1 MDFNNVIHLTNPL
14 NFSKELEQQFQAD
27 YYHKSINITRIAL
40 TLGFILVALFGF
52 LDQWATPLSLQQI
65 WFIRFLII
73 CPALGLILLL
83 TWLPFFSRV
92 MQPLLSL
99 VALVTGLGIAAMTA
113 VVQPTEPGYA
123 SYYVGLILV
132 IMWVYTFLRLRFWY
146 ALGVGL
152 TIVAGYEISALG
164 YQDLLASPMGLFTL
178 INNNFFF
185 VTANIVGA
193 FASYHLELYTRRDF
207 AQRRTIELE
216 KAKSESLLQKEAEA
230 ALRASEERFRTLVE
244 ISTEGVMIGDPEGR
258 IRYVSPA
265 YERISGYSAVELIGR
280 NGFELVHPA
289 DRARLMAAH
298 AGFSHN
304 PSHSSAL
311 EYRLVCR
318 DGTIRIV
325 YGAGAVLPNGDVVA
339 YIRDIT
345 ARKQAE
351 EALRQLNEEL
361 EQRVAARTAEL
372 EAALAERIQIE
383 QALRESEERFR
394 AIVEA
399 SPVPLIITRL
409 ADGTILYAN
418 EPLGELVGLS
428 AESLIGRQSPDF
440 YYNPAERQRVL
451 AEIGRRGYFHEY
463 EFHGKKADGRPFW
476 AAMTIRRVMFGGE
489 PTLVAGLQEI
499 SELKRVQ
506 AELQQA
512 KAWAE
517 ERSQAA
523 EAANRAKS
531 TFLANMSHELRTPLT
546 AIIGYAELLQEDA
559 TELGYTELNP
569 KLTRIHT
576 SGTHLLSLIND
587 ILDFS
592 KIEAGKIELYLETFD
607 LAGLI
612 NDLVL
617 TSQPLVEKNGNTL
630 RVLGCPQELGAIHAD
645 LTRVR
650 QVLLNLLSN
659 AAKFTEKGTI
669 TLSVERISTNG
680 RGAGGQ
686 GCKGDSFSP
695 APPALRRTR
704 RGVHPRS
711 AAILFRVS
719 DTGIGMTPEQVER
732 LFEPFHQA
740 DNSTTRKYG
749 GTGLGLAISRRFC
762 QMMGGDITVE
772 SEGPGQGSTFTVH
785 LPALVNEQPAERLIN

>member
-1 MDFNNVIHLTNPL
+1 MDFNNLIHLTNQLRFP
-14 NFSKELEQQFQAD
+14 EALEQQFQAD
-27 YYHKSINITRIAL
+27 YYHKSIGITRIAL
-40 TLGFILVALFGF
+40 VLGFILVALFGF
-52 LDQWATPLSLQQI
+52 LDQWATPLSLPQV
-65 WFIRFLII
+65 WVIRFLII
-73 CPALGLILLL
+73 CPVLGLILLL
-83 TWLPFFSRV
+83 TWLPFFIRV

-113 VVQPTEPGYA
+113 IVQPTEPGYA

-146 ALGVGL
+146 ALGTGL

-178 INNNFFF
+178 VNNNFFF

-244 ISTEGVMIGDPEGR
+244 ISTEGVMIGDSDGR

-265 YERISGYSAVELIGR
+265 YERISGYPAAELIGR
-280 NGFELVHPA
+280 NGFELVHPD
-289 DRARLMAAH
+289 DRSRLMAAH

-304 PSHSSAL
+304 SSHTSAL

-318 DGTIRIV
+318 DGAIRIV
-325 YGAGAVLPNGDVVA
+325 YGAGAVLPNSDVVA

-361 EQRVAARTAEL
+361 EQRVAGRTAEL
-372 EAALAERIQIE
+372 EATLAERIRIE

-418 EPLGELVGLS
+418 EPLGELVGLP

-440 YYNPAERQRVL
+440 YYDPAERQRVL
-451 AEIGRRGYFHEY
+451 AEIGRQGYFHEY
-463 EFHGKKADGRPFW
+463 EFHGKKADGTPFW
-476 AAMTIRRVMFGGE
+476 AAMALRRVMFGGE

-499 SELKRVQ
+499 TELKRVQ

-517 ERSQAA
+517 ERSHAA

-559 TELGYTELNP
+559 SELGYTAVIP

-607 LAGLI
+607 LAALI

-617 TSQPLVEKNGNTL
+617 TSQPIVEKNSNTL
-630 RVLGCPQELGAIHAD
+630 QVLGCSKELGSIHAD

-659 AAKFTEKGTI
+659 AAKFTENGTI
-669 TLSVERISTNG
+669 TLNVERIPVNS
-680 RGAGGQ
+680 RGAGGHAAS
-686 GCKGDSFSP
+686 GAPKGGSRGDSFSP
-695 APPALRRTR
+695 APPLPCHHLQ
-704 RGVHPRS
+704 G
-711 AAILFRVS
+711 FRHRHRH
-719 DTGIGMTPEQVER
+719 DG
-732 LFEPFHQA
+732 
-740 DNSTTRKYG
+740 
-749 GTGLGLAISRRFC
+749 
-762 QMMGGDITVE
+762 
-772 SEGPGQGSTFTVH
+772 
-785 LPALVNEQPAERLIN
+785 

>member
-1 MDFNNVIHLTNPL
+1 MDINNLIHLTHRLSFPG
-14 NFSKELEQQFQAD
+14 ELEQQFQAD
-27 YYHKSINITRIAL
+27 YYHKSIGITRIAL
-40 TLGFILVALFGF
+40 ILGFILVALFGF
-52 LDQWATPLSLQQI
+52 LDQWATPLSLQQV
-65 WFIRFLII
+65 WFVRFLVI

-83 TWLPFFSRV
+83 TWSPFFSQM

-99 VALVTGLGIAAMTA
+99 VALITGLGIAAMTA
-113 VVQPTEPGYA
+113 IVQPTEPGYA

-146 ALGVGL
+146 ALATGL

-164 YQDLLASPMGLFTL
+164 YQHLLASPMGLFTL
-178 INNNFFF
+178 VNNNFFF

-193 FASYHLELYTRRDF
+193 FACYHLELYTRRDF

-244 ISTEGVMIGDPEGR
+244 ISTEGVVLLNPEGQ

-265 YERISGYSAVELIGR
+265 YERISGYPAAELLGR
-280 NGFELVHPA
+280 NGFELVHPD
-289 DRARLMAAH
+289 DRSRLMTTH
-298 AGFSHN
+298 PGFSHN
-304 PSHSSAL
+304 PSHTSAL
-311 EYRLVCR
+311 EYRLVGR
-318 DGTIRIV
+318 DGATRIV
-325 YGAGAVLPNGDVVA
+325 YGAGAILPNGDVVA

-351 EALRQLNEEL
+351 EALRQLNQEL

-372 EAALAERIQIE
+372 EEALAERIHIE

-409 ADGTILYAN
+409 TDGTILYAN

-440 YYNPAERQRVL
+440 YYDPAERQRVL

-463 EFHGKKADGRPFW
+463 EFHGKKADGTPFW
-476 AAMTIRRVMFGGE
+476 AAMTIRKVMFGGE
-489 PTLVAGLQEI
+489 RTLVAGLQEI
-499 SELKRVQ
+499 TELKRIQV
-506 AELQQA
+506 ELQQA
-512 KAWAE
+512 KAW
-517 ERSQAA
+517 A

-546 AIIGYAELLQEDA
+546 AIIGYAELLQEDVIELGD
-559 TELGYTELNP
+559 TELTS

-576 SGTHLLSLIND
+576 SGKHLLSLIND

-592 KIEAGKIELYLETFD
+592 KIEAGKMQFYLETFD
-607 LAGLI
+607 LAALI

-617 TSQPLVEKNGNTL
+617 TSQSIVEKNGNTL
-630 RVLGCPQELGAIHAD
+630 QVLGCPKELGSMHAD

-669 TLSVERISTNG
+669 TLTVERMKDEGGTRSVKNENG
-680 RGAGGQ
+680 NL
-686 GCKGDSFSP
+686 SFSLHPSSP
-695 APPALRRTR
+695 APG
-704 RGVHPRS
+704 RGF
-711 AAILFRVS
+711 ILFKVS
-719 DTGIGMTPEQVER
+719 DTGIGMTADQVAG

-749 GTGLGLAISRRFC
+749 GTGLGLVISRRFC
-762 QMMGGDITVE
+762 QMMGGDISVE
-772 SEGPGQGSTFTVH
+772 SDGPGQGSTFTVR
-785 LPALVNEQPAERLIN
+785 LPALVSEQLAERIIN